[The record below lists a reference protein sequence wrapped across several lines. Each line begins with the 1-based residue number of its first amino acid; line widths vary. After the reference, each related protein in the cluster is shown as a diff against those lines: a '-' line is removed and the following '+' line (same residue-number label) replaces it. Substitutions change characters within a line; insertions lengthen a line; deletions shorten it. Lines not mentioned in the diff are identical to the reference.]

1 MFTQNKGQLLVCA
14 VLCLFTP
21 ITSVTYALLF
31 AKPEAPCQQ
40 AAIRAEASLAEA
52 DRAFRKG
59 NFRAANTMLD
69 AALGILGDSYSRDD
83 FLDDT
88 GMHLLV
94 ADMKS
99 EKGNL
104 KDASTIKRRML
115 ESRIEMCEFRSTHPP
130 QHLPR
135 DDHAHDLVRPLKDP
149 VHP

>member
-1 MFTQNKGQLLVCA
+1 
-14 VLCLFTP
+14 
-21 ITSVTYALLF
+21 
-31 AKPEAPCQQ
+31 
-40 AAIRAEASLAEA
+40 
-52 DRAFRKG
+52 
-59 NFRAANTMLD
+59 MLD

-94 ADMKS
+94 ADMQL

-104 KDASTIKRRML
+104 KDASTIKRLML